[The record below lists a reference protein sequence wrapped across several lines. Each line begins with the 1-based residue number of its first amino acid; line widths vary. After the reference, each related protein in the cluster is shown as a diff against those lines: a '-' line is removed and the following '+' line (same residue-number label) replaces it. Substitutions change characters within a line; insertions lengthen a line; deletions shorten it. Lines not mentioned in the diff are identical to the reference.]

1 LLFKCKLVSFNLK
14 STIVQMANPIKC
26 SCSSDEADLLLRLEE
41 IIISSKDKEGAL
53 IPVLQ
58 ATQSLFGY
66 IPQEAILK
74 ISELLNEPL
83 SKVYGVITFYSFF
96 SLKPRGKY
104 LIRVCMGT
112 ACYVQGANEIL
123 TALQQQLKVQI
134 GESTKDKLFTLD
146 VGRCFGACG
155 LAPVI
160 MVNDDVHQFVKSA
173 EVSKIIKN
181 YTKLGTK
188 KEKTEK

>member
-1 LLFKCKLVSFNLK
+1 
-14 STIVQMANPIKC
+14 MAKVEKC
-26 SCSSDEADLLLRLEE
+26 SCGSDDEGLLVRLEE
-41 IIISSKDKEGAL
+41 IIISFKEKPGAL

-74 ISELLNEPL
+74 ISEILNEPL

-104 LIRVCMGT
+104 LIRVCLGT

-123 TALQQQLKVQI
+123 TALKQQLSIDI
-134 GESTKDKLFTLD
+134 GETSPDKLFTLD

-155 LAPVI
+155 LAPII
-160 MVNDDVHQFVKSA
+160 MVNDDVHQWVKPTD
-173 EVSKIIKN
+173 VRKILN
-181 YTKLGTK
+181 VYK
-188 KEKTEK
+188 KQKGVKQEEEK

>member
-1 LLFKCKLVSFNLK
+1 MS
-14 STIVQMANPIKC
+14 IAEKC
-26 SCSSDEADLLLRLEE
+26 SFGNDDEEGLIERLEE
-41 IIISSKDKEGAL
+41 IISSYKDEPGAL

-66 IPQEAILK
+66 IPQKAILK

-83 SKVYGVITFYSFF
+83 SKIYGVITFYSFF

-112 ACYVQGANEIL
+112 ACYVQGANEVL
-123 TALQQQLKVQI
+123 TALQQQLDV
-134 GESTKDKLFTLD
+134 KDI
-146 VGRCFGACG
+146 GRCFGACG

-160 MVNDDVHQFVKSA
+160 MVNDDVHQFVKSNDIA
-173 EVSKIIKN
+173 KIIKN
-181 YTKLGTK
+181 YRKNILP
-188 KEKTEK
+188 KTAEVQS

>member
-1 LLFKCKLVSFNLK
+1 MEKVE
-14 STIVQMANPIKC
+14 KC
-26 SCSSDEADLLLRLEE
+26 SCGDDEKVLLERLSE
-41 IIISSKDKEGAL
+41 IIISFKAKPGAL

-74 ISELLNEPL
+74 ISEILNEPL
-83 SKVYGVITFYSFF
+83 HKVYGVITFYSFF

-104 LIRVCMGT
+104 LIRVCLGT

-123 TALQQQLKVQI
+123 TALKQQLSLEI
-134 GESTKDKLFTLD
+134 GETTEDKLFTLD

-155 LAPVI
+155 LAPII
-160 MVNDDVHQFVKSA
+160 MVNDDVHQWVKSSDVKKILNTYQKQKSEKHIA
-173 EVSKIIKN
+173 E
-181 YTKLGTK
+181 
-188 KEKTEK
+188 E